1 MSKPLAVVQSTSAT
15 LPTAGRK
22 IISGVNVPGILGCI
36 LPPEIVADDV
46 IRARN
51 VKLSYEMAHSAITG
65 QKSPL
70 AFVQGLAFC
79 AVVFSHGNKSLAQL
93 QAGAPAWVQALLAN
107 ITQHFKCGAGT
118 VTRSSLET
126 ALDAGI
132 KLTLALPAPAK
143 VLKDTT
149 NGKVITSTST
159 STSTSTVDEP
169 IDLATGR
176 IKVHSLAF
184 GHEAYEDEIRSK
196 DADRIQSTFVHAE
209 ELARR
214 EAIAKAAEQKA
225 DEDFNLV
232 RIISAIAVNR
242 REFAIDQLKAAAAA
256 MGFEL
261 RKSRKAA

>member
-1 MSKPLAVVQSTSAT
+1 MSKPLAVIQSTSAT

-22 IISGVNVPGILGCI
+22 LITGVNIAGILGCI
-36 LPPEIVADDV
+36 LPPEIGRDDV
-46 IRARN
+46 IRSRN

-93 QAGAPAWVQALLAN
+93 QAGAPSWVQTLLAN
-107 ITQHFKCGAGT
+107 ITQHFKAGAGT
-118 VTRSSLET
+118 VTRSNLET

-132 KLTLALPAPAK
+132 KITLALPAPTKA
-143 VLKDTT
+143 VKDTT
-149 NGKVITSTST
+149 NGKVFA
-159 STSTSTVDEP
+159 STSTVVDEL

-184 GHEAYEDEIRSK
+184 GHEADEDKIRSN
-196 DADRIQSTFVHAE
+196 DAARIQSTFSHAE
-209 ELARR
+209 EIARR
-214 EAIAKAAEQKA
+214 EAIAEAVKQKA
-225 DEDFNLV
+225 EDFDLV
-232 RIISAIAVNR
+232 RIISAVAVNR

>member
-1 MSKPLAVVQSTSAT
+1 MSKPIAVVETSSAT
-15 LPTAGRK
+15 LPSAGRK
-22 IISGVNVPGILGCI
+22 IISGVNVAGILGCI
-36 LPPEIVADDV
+36 LPPEIGADDV

-107 ITQHFKCGAGT
+107 ITQYFKSGAGT
-118 VTRSSLET
+118 VTRTALET

-143 VLKDTT
+143 AVKETT

-159 STSTSTVDEP
+159 VVDEL

-184 GHEAYEDEIRSK
+184 GHEAHEDSIRAG
-196 DADRIQSTFVHAE
+196 DIARINAPM
-209 ELARR
+209 L
-214 EAIAKAAEQKA
+214 AIALAEKAKAEAAKEAARQQDIDLA
-225 DEDFNLV
+225 SV
-232 RIISAIAVNR
+232 IRGIAVNR
-242 REFAIDQLKAAAAA
+242 PEFALEQVRAAAAIL
-256 MGFEL
+256 GYEI
-261 RKSRKAA
+261 RKARKVA